1 MAGSLTERLT
11 ETGLTRA
18 REVASRIVHEAPK
31 LADLG
36 AEQLEEL
43 ARIVV
48 AESLKSEL
56 AKAAVLEKIPYQEER
71 GLFLQKAGRTGS
83 ERTRKLYSGALDK
96 LDEWCRQ
103 QGFLTV
109 ELAPAQ
115 ADHWIESLKAEG
127 RAPSTVSLLV
137 AAASS
142 FWTFLEGRHAELRNP
157 FRGTRARPPRKAI
170 RRLEVPTDDEV
181 RIIENAAGG
190 WLKAAINVMSQAGLR
205 AGALPSLSISGQSY
219 TCTTMG
225 KGRTGR
231 IPAGARKMIQ
241 EAGLPLRAPFKDK
254 SVHQIEDGFRYL
266 TKRLRDAGQIAARY
280 SAHDLRH
287 AFALRIYRDTRDI
300 YATEKAL
307 GHATVGVTENYLRSI
322 GIDGGTH
329 DRP

>member
-56 AKAAVLEKIPYQEER
+56 AKAAVLEKIPYQEE
-71 GLFLQKAGRTGS
+71 
-83 ERTRKLYSGALDK
+83 ALDK